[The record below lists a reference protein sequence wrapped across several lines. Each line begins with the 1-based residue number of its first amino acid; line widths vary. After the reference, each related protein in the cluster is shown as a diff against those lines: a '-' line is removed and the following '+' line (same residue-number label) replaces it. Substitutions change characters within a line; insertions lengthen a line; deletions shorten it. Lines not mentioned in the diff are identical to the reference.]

1 MGLSTVKPWLLTRGH
16 QLGPEKSV
24 HMLLDA
30 QVTSTSSSDFMD
42 LCCTGELEIV
52 LLSHLMPFIR
62 QHHH

>member
-1 MGLSTVKPWLLTRGH
+1 MPGLLTGGH

-30 QVTSTSSSDFMD
+30 QAMLTSSSDFMD
-42 LCCTGELEIV
+42 LFFTGELETGV
-52 LLSHLMPFIR
+52 LSHLMPFIVR